1 MCFVV
6 IDHSTQ
12 QYWLFDASMQ
22 LSEQW
27 RRFGGILSRY
37 TLAGIFLTH
46 AHVGHYLGMP
56 YVGKEC
62 HNSKEVI
69 KQREI
74 LLFFCSAFAYI

>member
-1 MCFVV
+1 MLTDSLSVVLTAFMPLLKFVV
-6 IDHSTQ
+6 IDHTTQ

-27 RRFGGILSRY
+27 RRFGGLLSRY

-46 AHVGHYLGMP
+46 AHVGHYLGLP

-62 HNSKEVI
+62 HNSRGV
-69 KQREI
+69 
-74 LLFFCSAFAYI
+74 